1 MLRFLS
7 RTKTAMKTALGR
19 PLRDDELARIVKRAE
34 KAKAA
39 AGKTIPAP
47 KPAKPAAPKAPE
59 AGKPAPEPEPAK
71 TAARNT
77 TSTQGIALYAAA
89 IEQGEIERIEP
100 LLRQQIAENPL
111 SADAIGLLA
120 RCRLRL
126 SDYAA
131 AAPLYAEAESLRGY
145 SKTERREWAEALDG
159 MGRSDEA
166 RSLLLSAIRQNPTSW
181 ELYWDYAA
189 LVETQDHYAPLRDH
203 CRDLIA
209 QRPVSDAIERAL
221 AKAATLVDDF
231 DTAYAI
237 YRRLIAIATQKEIAA
252 AAKAKGGVL
261 PKIEKVKSNDL
272 AGGKGERCLIDF
284 KAALEGI
291 DVPFFLMAGTVLGY
305 IRDGR
310 LLEGDKDVDVG
321 IFEKDYDKPRIE
333 AALRASAKFQIKRVD
348 DHADRIRAVHRN
360 GVWIDVFPYYTEGHR
375 TWHAGT
381 VARWWHEP
389 FDLKPYVVADTEFM
403 IPADTEAYLEWN
415 YGPDWRIPY
424 SLFDVY
430 NDAPNAEVMRPDFL
444 LYSTWR
450 KIFEGLKV
458 RDWEKVLK
466 YVTKD
471 PSLIDANPWL
481 FKLRLLAEQQ
491 LVLVPPPERVAVVPA
506 ESGGEDAEGAVDDD
520 TRADDDSPAD
530 DTRADDDAPPAPR
543 SEGPAA

>member
-7 RTKTAMKTALGR
+7 RSKTALKTALGR
-19 PLRDDELARIVKRAE
+19 PLNDEELARILKRAG
-34 KAKAA
+34 KDKVLAKAPEPTRPAPQPPKA
-39 AGKTIPAP
+39 APAP
-47 KPAKPAAPKAPE
+47 KPSSAAA
-59 AGKPAPEPEPAK
+59 EPAK
-71 TAARNT
+71 AVVRPAN
-77 TSTQGIALYAAA
+77 STPGIALYAAA
-89 IEQGEIERIEP
+89 VEQGEIERIEP
-100 LLRQQIAENPL
+100 LLRQHIDQNPL
-111 SADAIGLLA
+111 SADAIALLA
-120 RCRLRL
+120 RCRLRV

-131 AAPLYAEAESLRGY
+131 AAPLSAEAESLRGY

-166 RSLLLSAIRQNPTSW
+166 RALLMSAIRQNPTSW

-189 LVETQDHYAPLRDH
+189 LVESEAHYAPLRDH

-237 YRRLIAIATQKEIAA
+237 YRRLIAIETDKVLAQ
-252 AAKAKGGVL
+252 AAKAKDGIL
-261 PKIEKVKSNDL
+261 PMIEKKKSNDL

-284 KAALEGI
+284 KEVLDGI

-305 IRDGR
+305 IRDGQ

-321 IFEKDYDKPRIE
+321 IFEKDYDKARIE
-333 AALRASAKFQIKRVD
+333 AALRASARFQIKRVD

-360 GVWIDVFPYYTEGHR
+360 GVWIDVFPYFTEGHR

-389 FDLKPYVVADTEFM
+389 FDQKPFVVEGTEFM
-403 IPADTEAYLEWN
+403 IPADTDAYLEEN

-430 NDAPNAEVMRPDFL
+430 SDAPNAEVMRPDFL

-466 YVTKD
+466 YVAKD
-471 PSLIDANPWL
+471 PALIDANPWL

-491 LVLVPPPERVAVVPA
+491 LVLVPPPRRVAVDVPPSSPAQAEPA
-506 ESGGEDAEGAVDDD
+506 EATKE
-520 TRADDDSPAD
+520 P
-530 DTRADDDAPPAPR
+530 
-543 SEGPAA
+543 GPAA

>member
-7 RTKTAMKTALGR
+7 RSKTAVKTALGR

-39 AGKTIPAP
+39 AAGTSTAAAAM
-47 KPAKPAAPKAPE
+47 KPATKPAAAKKPVAAK
-59 AGKPAPEPEPAK
+59 KPAPAQPDAK
-71 TAARNT
+71 IAARPAT
-77 TSTQGIALYAAA
+77 PTQGIALYAAA
-89 IEQGEIERIEP
+89 IDQGEIERIEP
-100 LLRQQIAENPL
+100 LLRQHLAENPL
-111 SADAIGLLA
+111 SADALSLLA
-120 RCRLRL
+120 RCRLRV

-166 RSLLLSAIRQNPTSW
+166 RSLLMSAIRQNPTSW

-237 YRRLIAIATQKEIAA
+237 YRRLIAIATQKELAA
-252 AAKAKGGVL
+252 AAKAKGGIL
-261 PKIEKVKSNDL
+261 PMIEKVKSNDL

-284 KAALEGI
+284 KEVLEGI

-305 IRDGR
+305 IRDGQ

-321 IFEKDYDKPRIE
+321 VFEKDYDKARIE

-360 GVWIDVFPYYTEGHR
+360 GVWIDVFPYFSEGHR

-389 FDLKPYVVADTEFM
+389 FDLKPYEVAGTEFR
-403 IPADTEAYLEWN
+403 IPADTDAYLEWN

-430 NDAPNAEVMRPDFL
+430 SDAPNAEVMRPDFL

-471 PSLIDANPWL
+471 PALIEQNPWL

-491 LVLVPPPERVAVVPA
+491 LVLVPPPVREAVAVPP
-506 ESGGEDAEGAVDDD
+506 S
-520 TRADDDSPAD
+520 SPAV
-530 DTRADDDAPPAPR
+530 TEAPR
-543 SEGPAA
+543 DGNAPA